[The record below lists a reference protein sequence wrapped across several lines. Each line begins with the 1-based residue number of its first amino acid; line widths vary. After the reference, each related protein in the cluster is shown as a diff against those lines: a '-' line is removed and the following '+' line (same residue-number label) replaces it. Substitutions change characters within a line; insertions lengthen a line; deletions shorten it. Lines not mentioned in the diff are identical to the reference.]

1 MLTRDVQRNA
11 AALMERSGE
20 PKRGEKDHLMA
31 RLAGGRPTRR
41 KSALP
46 PRISD
51 KKSGWIRRYDE
62 ELKKYVYETV
72 KSN

>member
-31 RLAGGRPTRR
+31 RLAGGRPVRR
-41 KSALP
+41 KAVLP
-46 PRISD
+46 PRVAD
-51 KKSGWIRRYDE
+51 KKSGWIRRYNS
-62 ELKKYVYETV
+62 ELKKYVYEAV
-72 KSN
+72 KSD